1 MRLPAIKFSGRIMY
15 SRTFDSVEK
24 AAAKLLQ
31 ALDVKNREIMQIA
44 IGFDIEWKPSFTK
57 GCFSVFSQFLNS
69 G

>member
-1 MRLPAIKFSGRIMY
+1 MY